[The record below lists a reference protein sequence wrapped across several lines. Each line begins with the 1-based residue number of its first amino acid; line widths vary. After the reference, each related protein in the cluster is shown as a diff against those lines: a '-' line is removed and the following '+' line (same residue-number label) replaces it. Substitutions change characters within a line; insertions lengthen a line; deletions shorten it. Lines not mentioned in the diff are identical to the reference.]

1 MLGSLLIWQLRVV
14 FIHLVS
20 TLYCFTRVNPKLTF
34 IKCRSCITFN
44 VFWGATAITVLFPS
58 SYKRN
63 GYEISLML
71 EIAE

>member
-14 FIHLVS
+14 LIHLVS

-34 IKCRSCITFN
+34 IKCRSCITLTF
-44 VFWGATAITVLFPS
+44 FSTAITVLFPS